1 MYSKII
7 FCIFTLFVIV
17 AFIIFCYTKESFQNI
32 QFNQW
37 ENRLNELKNVD
48 TKYKQ
53 YFKSLAINDH
63 SLSFFQPNKIF
74 VSVASY
80 RDNQCSDTIK
90 NIAENAD
97 NPENLVIVICQQND
111 PKDEDCLV
119 YCNAQNNLPLCKQ
132 AKTEIIKLLHTQA
145 RGPVWARHLVQQKW
159 SGEEFFLQIDSHT
172 RLVKHWDTL
181 LKNQLSLCGPKAILS
196 QYPLEF
202 DNIDKKDRGDPE
214 KEKWRLDQ
222 KRKGLY
228 VKEIGKEGFTRIQSE
243 YETEQV
249 PRKPYPAT
257 GIAAGF
263 IFAKGQFVKDVPIDP
278 FLYLFFGE
286 QMDIAVRAFT
296 NGYNIFSPTINI
308 AFHIY
313 DRSHRKTFW
322 ELTNQKPLEVLSR
335 FRLYVKLGMISIDKI
350 PKKYHFILIGINRYG
365 LGTKRT
371 ISEYEKIAKINI
383 RDEKMLT
390 DK

>member
-1 MYSKII
+1 MFLVVFIFLILVICILSILCFTRNKKELFTSSKW
-7 FCIFTLFVIV
+7 T
-17 AFIIFCYTKESFQNI
+17 Q
-32 QFNQW
+32 
-37 ENRLNELKNVD
+37 RLQKLKSVD

-53 YFKSLAINDH
+53 YFQSLAISNFLLNVH
-63 SLSFFQPNKIF
+63 QPNKIF

-111 PKDEDCLV
+111 PNDEDCLY
-119 YCNAQNNLPLCKQ
+119 YCSAQQSIPLCQQ
-132 AKTEIIKLLHTQA
+132 ARIEIIRLNYTEAK
-145 RGPVWARHLVQQKW
+145 GPVWARHLIQQKW
-159 SGEEFFLQIDSHT
+159 SGEEYFLQIDSHT

-181 LKNQLSLCGPKAILS
+181 LKNQLSMCGPKAILS

-202 DNIDKKDRGDPE
+202 DNIDKKDRGDPN
-214 KEKWRLDQ
+214 KENWRLSQ

-228 VKEIGKEGFTRIQSE
+228 VKEIGQEGFTRIQSD
-243 YETEQV
+243 YENDDP

-263 IFAKGQFVKDVPIDP
+263 IFTKGQFIKDVPIDP
-278 FLYLFFGE
+278 FLFVFFGE
-286 QMDIAVRAFT
+286 QMDIATRAFT
-296 NGYNIFSPTINI
+296 HGYNIFSPTINI

-322 ELTNQKPLEVLSR
+322 ELTNQKPLETLSH
-335 FRLYVKLGMISIDKI
+335 FRLYVKLGMIDIQKI
-350 PKKYHFILIGINRYG
+350 PKEYHFIFIGLDRYG
-365 LGTKRT
+365 LGTERT
-371 ISEYEKIAKINI
+371 LEEYEKISKINI
-383 RDEKMLT
+383 HEEK
-390 DK
+390 KY